1 MLKDT
6 HVHTRTQG
14 DTNASKN
21 TVTKFLFMGFQK
33 KKIMIIIIIIIIMII
48 IISDLPIL
56 FFGML
61 P

>member
-14 DTNASKN
+14 DTKASKN
-21 TVTKFLFMGFQK
+21 TVTKFLFMGFK
-33 KKIMIIIIIIIIMII
+33 KKIIIIIIIMII